1 MGIDIRRTCNIFTI
15 TVEHCKVIQPGGT
28 DRRIKARRVLMG
40 TAAFKG

>member
-28 DRRIKARRVLMG
+28 DRRIKAPRVLMG
-40 TAAFKG
+40 TTAFKG